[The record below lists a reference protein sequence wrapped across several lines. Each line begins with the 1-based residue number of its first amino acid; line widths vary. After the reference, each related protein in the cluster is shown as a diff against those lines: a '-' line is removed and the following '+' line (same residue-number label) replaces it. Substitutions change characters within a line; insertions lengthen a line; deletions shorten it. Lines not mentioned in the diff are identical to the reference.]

1 MVLLMWKNLA
11 VPQNLNIESQ
21 YDPVISFLVIPKRSE
36 NSNQIDTYIPAYS
49 QKSKGRN
56 DRSSHQVD
64 ISSYISSG

>member
-1 MVLLMWKNLA
+1 MWKNLA
-11 VPQNLNIESQ
+11 VPQNLNIELQ

-56 DRSSHQVD
+56 N
-64 ISSYISSG
+64 